1 MVQGGSGACFATEA
15 FDGLTVV
22 GNVVGKK
29 FKSDVAAETGV
40 FGFVHHAHTT
50 AAKLF
55 KNGVMG
61 DGAAKQGGSIG
72 HEGMEFNAENGMG
85 QLRRPMLCK
94 RRQRKERRRST
105 DSIHLAQCARWRRGV
120 CATAFW

>member
-85 QLRRPMLCK
+85 QLRRTAVMQTEAK
-94 RRQRKERRRST
+94 KGAKKEHRQ
-105 DSIHLAQCARWRRGV
+105 DSARTMREME
-120 CATAFW
+120 